1 MQFDLDNPKNSLQ
14 YQLYKVQLVLEQLA
28 SRLVPVLTDAIKSFV
43 ASVTPYVDFMREY
56 QRLQELGAKANPKIA
71 YLAYHAKTQR
81 ARIKNLKRLYKIGCL
96 IEKRGDP
103 HNHQTTA

>member
-14 YQLYKVQLVLEQLA
+14 YQLYKVQLALEQLE
-28 SRLVPVLTDAIKSFV
+28 SRLVPALTDSIKSFV

-56 QRLQELGAKANPKIA
+56 QRLQELGAKANPKVA

-96 IEKRGDP
+96 IEKRGD
-103 HNHQTTA
+103 

>member
-14 YQLYKVQLVLEQLA
+14 YQLYKVQLAFEQCA
-28 SRLVPVLTDAIKSFV
+28 DQIVPVLTDAIKSFV

-56 QRLQELGAKANPKIA
+56 QRLQEFGAKANPKVA

-96 IEKRGDP
+96 IEKRGD
-103 HNHQTTA
+103 

>member
-14 YQLYKVQLVLEQLA
+14 YQLYKVQLVIEQLA

-43 ASVTPYVDFMREY
+43 ASVTPYVDYMLEY
-56 QRLQELGAKANPKIA
+56 ERLQELGAKANPKIA

-81 ARIKNLKRLYKIGCL
+81 ARIKNQRRLYKLGKKINGG
-96 IEKRGDP
+96 E
-103 HNHQTTA
+103 

>member
-1 MQFDLDNPKNSLQ
+1 MQFDLDNPKNGSQ
-14 YQLYKVQLVLEQLA
+14 YQLYKMRLAVEQLA
-28 SRLVPVLTDAIKSFV
+28 GELVSIAKSFV
-43 ASVTPYVDFMREY
+43 AGVTPYIDYWHEF
-56 QRLQELGAKANPKIA
+56 QRLQELGAKANPKVA

>member
-1 MQFDLDNPKNSLQ
+1 MSDIQFDLDNPKNSLQ

-56 QRLQELGAKANPKIA
+56 QRLQELGAKANPKVA
-71 YLAYHAKTQR
+71 HLANHAKTQR
-81 ARIKNLKRLYKIGCL
+81 ARIKNQRRLYMLGKKINGG
-96 IEKRGDP
+96 E
-103 HNHQTTA
+103 

>member
-28 SRLVPVLTDAIKSFV
+28 SRLGPVLTDAIKSFV

-81 ARIKNLKRLYKIGCL
+81 ARIKNQRRLYKLGCSV
-96 IEKRGDP
+96 EKRGDP

>member
-14 YQLYKVQLVLEQLA
+14 YQLYKVQLALEQLA
-28 SRLVPVLTDAIKSFV
+28 SRLGPVLTDAIKSFV
-43 ASVTPYVDFMREY
+43 TSVTPYVDFMREY
-56 QRLQELGAKANPKIA
+56 QRLQELGAKSNPKIA

-96 IEKRGDP
+96 VEKKRKK
-103 HNHQTTA
+103 

>member
-14 YQLYKVQLVLEQLA
+14 YQLYKVQLAFEQCA
-28 SRLVPVLTDAIKSFV
+28 DQIVPVLTDAIKSFV

-81 ARIKNLKRLYKIGCL
+81 ARIKN
-96 IEKRGDP
+96 
-103 HNHQTTA
+103 

>member
-1 MQFDLDNPKNSLQ
+1 MQFDLDNPKIDLDNPKNSLQ
-14 YQLYKVQLVLEQLA
+14 YQLYKVQLAFEQFA
-28 SRLVPVLTDAIKSFV
+28 DQIVPVLTDAIKSFV

-81 ARIKNLKRLYKIGCL
+81 ARIKNQRRLYKLGKKINGG
-96 IEKRGDP
+96 E
-103 HNHQTTA
+103 

>member
-1 MQFDLDNPKNSLQ
+1 MQLA
-14 YQLYKVQLVLEQLA
+14 LEQFA
-28 SRLVPVLTDAIKSFV
+28 GQIVPALTELIKSFV

-56 QRLQELGAKANPKIA
+56 QRLQELGAKANPKVA

-96 IEKRGDP
+96 IEKRGD
-103 HNHQTTA
+103 

>member
-1 MQFDLDNPKNSLQ
+1 MQFDLDNPKNNLQ

-71 YLAYHAKTQR
+71 YFAYHAKTQR

-96 IEKRGDP
+96 VEKRGYY
-103 HNHQTTA
+103 NAQ

>member
-1 MQFDLDNPKNSLQ
+1 MSDVQFDLDNPKNSLQ
-14 YQLYKVQLVLEQLA
+14 YQLYKVQLAFEQFA
-28 SRLVPVLTDAIKSFV
+28 GQIVPVLTDAIKSFV

-81 ARIKNLKRLYKIGCL
+81 ARIKNQRRLYKLGYS
-96 IEKRGDP
+96 IEKRGD
-103 HNHQTTA
+103 

>member
-14 YQLYKVQLVLEQLA
+14 YQLYKVQLAFEQFA
-28 SRLVPVLTDAIKSFV
+28 GQIVPALTGLIKSFV

-81 ARIKNLKRLYKIGCL
+81 ARLKNQRRLYMLGKKINGG
-96 IEKRGDP
+96 E
-103 HNHQTTA
+103 

>member
-14 YQLYKVQLVLEQLA
+14 YQLYKVQLALEQLA

-96 IEKRGDP
+96 VEKRGDTP
-103 HNHQTTA
+103 STPKNT

>member
-28 SRLVPVLTDAIKSFV
+28 SRLGPVLTDAIKSFV

-56 QRLQELGAKANPKIA
+56 QRLQELGAKANPKVA

-81 ARIKNLKRLYKIGCL
+81 ARIKNQKRLYKLGYL
-96 IEKRGDP
+96 AEKRGEMNVYP
-103 HNHQTTA
+103 